1 MTVMYRDLQLV
12 HAVGPGSNIS
22 VSKLYARSQNM
33 IKRTQFP
40 SWRTNLG
47 FVQLYRASGFEIRQK
62 KKTITLDMVEE
73 YIQIRK
79 ILSVAFEACPI

>member
-1 MTVMYRDLQLV
+1 MNVMYRDLQLV

-40 SWRTNLG
+40 SNLDLLNHAELMG
-47 FVQLYRASGFEIRQK
+47 LRFVK
-62 KKTITLDMVEE
+62 KKITLDMIEGAHP
-73 YIQIRK
+73 K
-79 ILSVAFEACPI
+79 